1 MGTSFQSSVEKQLS
15 TAFIMTSKFW
25 WVLLMSLVAAK
36 TSALPAPAPQDE
48 YDEEDYEEE
57 EEDVVQ
63 EKFAKFD
70 ENSDGQLTPDEIIDG
85 FHTEINQTDVDE
97 MLAGFDGDKDGKLSQ
112 DEFKQFVVAGAIHSL
127 EEAGANSNDTEVA
140 VRAFFFRGRKSQS
153 SSSSSSFGFGG
164 NTGFGG
170 TPVLEETAS

>member
-63 EKFAKFD
+63 EKFAKFN
-70 ENSDGQLTPDEIIDG
+70 ENSDGQLTPDEIL
-85 FHTEINQTDVDE
+85 TSEST
-97 MLAGFDGDKDGKLSQ
+97 FDHRHENKSCS
-112 DEFKQFVVAGAIHSL
+112 ACP
-127 EEAGANSNDTEVA
+127 
-140 VRAFFFRGRKSQS
+140 KSQ
-153 SSSSSSFGFGG
+153 GIKLD
-164 NTGFGG
+164 NLT
-170 TPVLEETAS
+170 